1 MRTWKWSSLVSLLT
15 EFFFALTFFLSSFF
29 ACKDIFLH
37 AHTYTSTDAHTNRTV
52 QSQTDTL
59 RNTHS
64 LVLSQ
69 LMKWLVR
76 YPMCRTYGS
85 LPVHWIALNRWTH
98 SSVDMIVLMDG
109 NNIQTAAQTRQ
120 LRVDAC
126 IFLSWRGR
134 KSACF
139 FLSAFI
145 FTFVPVCLCLCLLG
159 VAQTASLTQQ

>member
-1 MRTWKWSSLVSLLT
+1 MRTWKWSSLVSLLNFSLPLR
-15 EFFFALTFFLSSFF
+15 FFFPPFLLAKTFF
-29 ACKDIFLH
+29 CMHTHTHPQMHIQTELH
-37 AHTYTSTDAHTNRTV
+37 NHR
-52 QSQTDTL
+52 Q
-59 RNTHS
+59 THS

-159 VAQTASLTQQ
+159 VAQTASLKQQ